1 MQILID
7 KIDNSV
13 ASMKVKGFK
22 DEFGTHPKYFVNS
35 SLTFYEEG
43 YQFTYKYKHG
53 LSDGK
58 RSLYNSKFGTFPL
71 GLVPKVYQI
80 LKEKYKNAEIVVS
93 PHVVASYKRPGGK
106 VSDEELGDFLD
117 NLNLPYDTRDYQLD
131 MIKTSI
137 DRRRRALSACTGSG
151 KSLVVYALSR
161 WMLEKEDTD
170 VLVIVPSMGLVEQ
183 IYSDFR
189 EYGWDEIEHY
199 CSKLHSQ
206 VEKPTKAQKEEMKKY
221 DLLPD
226 HLLKRVV
233 ISTWQSLASKK
244 SDFFKRFGAV
254 ICDEAHSAR
263 ADVLSSIIFNC
274 RNADFRIG
282 LSGTIP
288 EEGLDAHIIG
298 GCLGPTQTIV
308 TTAELIKRGMLTK
321 TEIIALKIP
330 YDDRSRKIVKKMKY
344 AEEVEATSLC
354 GSTEKIISTLIEKK
368 KILSTENTIVLVK
381 NIELLNRIYDIIG
394 DNFPEFKVTKYH
406 GAVNVNTRERIRQEV
421 EASAGHILICTY
433 GTMKQGVN
441 IKRINNIIFGQG
453 SSSLITVKQ
462 SIGRGLRKHPDKP
475 ILRIYDL
482 IDDLTSV
489 SKKGNKFL
497 NYATKHY
504 LERLVYY
511 RDDEYPVTE
520 YTANFEASFDNIR
533 FEK

>member
-1 MQILID
+1 MQILLD
-7 KIDNSV
+7 KVDNSV
-13 ASMKVKGFK
+13 ASLKVKGFTRK
-22 DEFGTHPKYFVNS
+22 YGTHPKYYVNS

-53 LSDGK
+53 LSSGK
-58 RSLYNSKFGTFPL
+58 RSLFNTKFDTFPL
-71 GLVPKVYQI
+71 GLVPRVYQI
-80 LKEKYKNAEIVVS
+80 LCEKYPEAEIAVS
-93 PHVVASYKRPGGK
+93 SQLRKSFVNPTGK
-106 VSDEELGDFLD
+106 VCDDEINEFLKTLD
-117 NLNLPYDTRDYQLD
+117 LPYDVRDYQFD
-131 MIKTSI
+131 MIKTGI
-137 DRRRRALSACTGSG
+137 NRRRRALSACTGSG
-151 KSLVVYALSR
+151 KSLVVYALAR
-161 WMLEKEDTD
+161 WLLEKEDTD

-183 IYSDFR
+183 IYSDFQ
-189 EYGWDEIEHY
+189 EYGWDAISHY

-206 VEKPTKAQKEEMKKY
+206 VEKPTKAQREEMKKY
-221 DLLPD
+221 ELVPD
-226 HLLKRVV
+226 NLLKRVV
-233 ISTWQSLASKK
+233 ISTWQSLAPKK
-244 SDFFKRFGAV
+244 KEFFSRFGAV
-254 ICDEAHSAR
+254 ICDEAHSAQ

-288 EEGLDAHIIG
+288 KDGLNAHIIG
-298 GCLGPTQTIV
+298 GCIGPTEVIV
-308 TTAELIKRGMLTK
+308 TTAELIARGILTK

-330 YDDRSRKIVKKMKY
+330 YDDRSRKIAKKMKY

-354 GSTEKIISTLIEKK
+354 GSAEKVISTLLKKK
-368 KILSTENTIVLVK
+368 KITSEENTIILVK
-381 NIELLNRIYDIIG
+381 HIELLDRIYNIIS
-394 DNFPEFKVTKYH
+394 DEFPEFKVTKYH
-406 GAVNVNTRERIRQEV
+406 GAVNVNTRERIRQDVEV
-421 EASAGHILICTY
+421 STGNILICTY

-453 SSSLITVKQ
+453 SSSLVTVKQ

-489 SKKGNKFL
+489 TRAGNKYQ

-511 RDDEYPVTE
+511 REDEYPVTE
-520 YTANFEASFDNIR
+520 FTVNFEASFDNIR